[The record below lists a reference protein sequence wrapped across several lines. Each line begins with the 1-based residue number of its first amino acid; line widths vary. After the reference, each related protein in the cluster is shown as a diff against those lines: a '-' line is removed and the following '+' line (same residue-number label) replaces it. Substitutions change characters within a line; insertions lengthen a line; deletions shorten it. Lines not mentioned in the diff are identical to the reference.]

1 MFLALCCRKGGVIYL
16 AEIAGGS
23 ENLITEL
30 NGQI

>member
-1 MFLALCCRKGGVIYL
+1 MPSGLCCCEGGVVYL